1 MDLLSVK
8 LSNKISFFR
17 HKKNINV
24 KKTSNQHAGFCA
36 ELYEWWDTISWKHQD
51 GMDEIFV

>member
-36 ELYEWWDTISWKHQD
+36 ELYE
-51 GMDEIFV
+51 